1 MSRREEYEK
10 RAEELLAPIVEL
22 NGFELVDVEYVKEA
36 GNWYLRG
43 YIDKPGG
50 ITVNDCETVS
60 RAFSDKLDENDFI
73 EDSYIME
80 ISSPGLDRPL
90 KKDKDFERNM
100 GKLVEIR
107 TYRPIEKQKEFC
119 GILTAYDSNSV
130 TIDEDGTERVFD
142 KKDTAL
148 IRLVLKDCKIL
159 RGYHPGVLRCFSK
172 RFIVFDHFTANAQP
186 LLILGKLFI
195 VLYQFLLPCFD
206 SKISLCKGDD
216 LLGRIA
222 VHGYQ
227 ITSVAGKLV
236 TSQFSVCS

>member
-142 KKDTAL
+142 KKDTASCRIQKPYRIQCILCFSAMKLYTAIVCCYCSITFYCLSKSFLCRMFYTFIGTFNTLFSSYVIL
-148 IRLVLKDCKIL
+148 ICQISCKISSL
-159 RGYHPGVLRCFSK
+159 
-172 RFIVFDHFTANAQP
+172 
-186 LLILGKLFI
+186 
-195 VLYQFLLPCFD
+195 
-206 SKISLCKGDD
+206 KIH
-216 LLGRIA
+216 R
-222 VHGYQ
+222 
-227 ITSVAGKLV
+227 T
-236 TSQFSVCS
+236 